1 MFIRLNSYLN
11 KKRTKKDSLGIKQS
25 SIQFFKRVPT
35 LLDTN
40 DITNIKNN
48 LISYYRKNGFLKTQI
63 TSQITQDRENKIIEF
78 KVDEGV
84 QSTFTTTDSLIV
96 DNPQLAISLQ
106 AYMETKS
113 LVQKGNPLSIDL
125 INKQKEALTNY
136 FRNKGYFYF
145 NPEVIGIHLN
155 DLKDTTLS

>member
-1 MFIRLNSYLN
+1 MKKVYAVFVFSLWFICNSCQSLTSYQLPSNTVHKISVKGNKLTSTEDLKANISGLKESNKSFMFIRLNSYLN

-63 TSQITQDRENKIIEF
+63 TSQITQDREK
-78 KVDEGV
+78 
-84 QSTFTTTDSLIV
+84 
-96 DNPQLAISLQ
+96 
-106 AYMETKS
+106 
-113 LVQKGNPLSIDL
+113 
-125 INKQKEALTNY
+125 
-136 FRNKGYFYF
+136 
-145 NPEVIGIHLN
+145 
-155 DLKDTTLS
+155 